1 MSIFLLGQ
9 LEQTISESF
18 TRAANLRAF
27 VYKTNQCPPAIL
39 NCQSIFR
46 RLVDP
51 RARNTLTSEMMS
63 FGSVE
68 RPEVAIWNPMA
79 TSKVPLKL
87 QTILRRHNSDARVDR
102 AQFLTNITL
111 YGLRYTT
118 SRKHFGNSCV
128 LLGLPSSDVK
138 VPAVIDSI
146 LKIQTSADTVEIVL
160 AVRRYKALRNPCDR
174 SSRFQDIGFS
184 IWSSELG
191 DLEIVKPGSITSHH
205 ASLSFK
211 TAGLGAVIAVISL
224 ARVSPPA
231 QPNEDSDM
239 LDITLSLNYLNL

>member
-39 NCQSIFR
+39 NSQSIFR
-46 RLVDP
+46 QLVDP
-51 RARNTLTSEMMS
+51 HTCNTLTSEMMS
-63 FGSVE
+63 FGSIE
-68 RPEVAIWNPMA
+68 QPEVAIWNPMA
-79 TSKVPLKL
+79 MSKVPLKL
-87 QTILRRHNSDARVDR
+87 QTILRQHNSDARVDR

-118 SRKHFGNSCV
+118 SRKHLGNSCV

-160 AVRRYKALRNPCDR
+160 AVRRYKAL
-174 SSRFQDIGFS
+174 
-184 IWSSELG
+184 
-191 DLEIVKPGSITSHH
+191 
-205 ASLSFK
+205 
-211 TAGLGAVIAVISL
+211 
-224 ARVSPPA
+224 
-231 QPNEDSDM
+231 
-239 LDITLSLNYLNL
+239 